1 MRGRCRSRPRAG
13 FHFPRNGGGTESRT
27 GTGPDRGHRDR
38 EHIGASTGSTP
49 GAGQG
54 HPGTGPEHPGTG
66 PGAPEHAGR
75 HIGTGPGQ
83 TMGASPARRLLSLLS
98 PERRRCAVVAALM
111 AASVLGE
118 VAVPYFTGR
127 ITDWVASK
135 DEVAANWPMA
145 LLGLGSAITEFTC
158 DVTYMGTLSR
168 ALGRLQRRVFSA
180 ILRRDVTSLHLMGTG
195 AVTARVTGDVEAT
208 HTAVAEALSLLLWYL
223 ARGIFLLVTMTWLSP
238 HLAFVTLLSLPI
250 LLLLPRGVG
259 KIQQG
264 LSRRVQEALAD
275 ATKVA
280 VETFQAM
287 ATVRSFAHEA
297 GAAERY
303 HQRLRH
309 VYQLEGKEA
318 ATYAA
323 TLWASGF
330 SALALKLGLL
340 CYGGRLV
347 AAGTITTGDLLTF
360 LIYQMQFTE
369 AVEVLLR
376 YYPHMTK
383 AVGSSEKIFE
393 FLDQEEQMTPTGTL
407 VPDVLQGHLQ
417 LEDVWFSY
425 PEQQEPVLKGVSLEL
440 RPGEVLAV
448 VAPPGA
454 GKSTLVSLVL
464 CLRPPGAGR
473 VLLDGHPLPDYQ
485 HAYLRCQVAAVP
497 QEPVLFSRSLH
508 ANIAY
513 GPESWSRAQVT
524 VAATRAGAHTFI
536 TRLPRGYD
544 TEVGE
549 LGGQLSGGQRQGVAI
564 ARALVRDP
572 RVLILDE
579 PTSALDAESQLQ
591 VEQEIFRASRTRRA
605 VLLVTGQVALA
616 MRAQRVAVL
625 EGGRL
630 HELGS
635 PGELL
640 RPAELLQRGAGWVM
654 GAWPD
659 CGVSGAEAM
668 QLPFRHFPQVRSTPP
683 S

>member
-1 MRGRCRSRPRAG
+1 MAV
-13 FHFPRNGGGTESRT
+13 
-27 GTGPDRGHRDR
+27 
-38 EHIGASTGSTP
+38 A
-49 GAGQG
+49 
-54 HPGTGPEHPGTG
+54 
-66 PGAPEHAGR
+66 
-75 HIGTGPGQ
+75 
-83 TMGASPARRLLSLLS
+83 PARRLLALLS
-98 PERRRCAVVAALM
+98 PERGRCAVVAALM

-127 ITDWVASK
+127 VTDWVASE
-135 DEVAANWPMA
+135 DEVAAAWPMA
-145 LLGLGSAITEFTC
+145 LLGVASAVTEFAC
-158 DVTYMGTLSR
+158 DVAYAGTLSR
-168 ALGRLQRRVFSA
+168 ALGRLQRRVFA
-180 ILRRDVTSLHLMGTG
+180 AVLRRDAASLRVAGTG

-208 HTAVAEALSLLLWYL
+208 HAAVAEALGLLLWYL
-223 ARGIFLLVTMTWLSP
+223 ARGVFLLVTMAWLSP
-238 HLAFVTLLSLPI
+238 RLAFVTLLALPV
-250 LLLLPRGVG
+250 LLLLPRAVG
-259 KIQQG
+259 KVQQG
-264 LSRRVQEALAD
+264 LSRRVQEALAG
-275 ATKVA
+275 ATEVA

-297 GAAERY
+297 GATERY
-303 HQRLRH
+303 HQRLHR
-309 VYQLEGKEA
+309 VYGLEGKEA

-340 CYGGRLV
+340 CYGGQLV
-347 AAGTITTGDLLTF
+347 ATGTISTGDLVTF

-376 YYPHMTK
+376 YYPNMTK

-393 FLDQEEQMTPTGTL
+393 FLDQEEQEATTGTL
-407 VPDVLQGHLQ
+407 APSVLKGHLQ
-417 LEDVWFSY
+417 LEDVWFTY
-425 PEQQEPVLKGVSLEL
+425 PKHQEPVLKGVSLEL

-464 CLRPPGAGR
+464 RLHPPGAGR
-473 VLLDGHPLPDYQ
+473 VLLDGHPLPAYQ
-485 HAYLRCQVAAVP
+485 HPYLRCQVAAVP

-524 VAATRAGAHTFI
+524 VAARRAGAHTFI
-536 TRLPRGYD
+536 TRLPQGYD

-572 RVLILDE
+572 RVLVLDE
-579 PTSALDAESQLQ
+579 PTSALDAESQQ
-591 VEQEIFRASRTRRA
+591 KVEQEIFGASGARRA

-616 MRAQRVAVL
+616 MQAQRVAVL

-635 PGELL
+635 PEELL
-640 RPAELLQRGAGWVM
+640 RPGSRYWSLLQAT
-654 GAWPD
+654 ALYTH
-659 CGVSGAEAM
+659 EAS
-668 QLPFRHFPQVRSTPP
+668 LA
-683 S
+683 

>member
-1 MRGRCRSRPRAG
+1 
-13 FHFPRNGGGTESRT
+13 
-27 GTGPDRGHRDR
+27 
-38 EHIGASTGSTP
+38 
-49 GAGQG
+49 
-54 HPGTGPEHPGTG
+54 
-66 PGAPEHAGR
+66 
-75 HIGTGPGQ
+75 
-83 TMGASPARRLLSLLS
+83 MGAAPARRLLALLG
-98 PERRRCAVVAALM
+98 PERGRCAVVAALM

-127 ITDWVASK
+127 VTDWVASE
-135 DEVAANWPMA
+135 DEVAAAWPMV
-145 LLGLGSAITEFTC
+145 LLGLGSAVTEFTC
-158 DVTYMGTLSR
+158 DVTYTGTLSR
-168 ALGRLQRRVFSA
+168 ALGRLQRRIFAAV
-180 ILRRDVTSLHLMGTG
+180 LRRDVTSLRVAGTG

-208 HTAVAEALSLLLWYL
+208 YAAVSEALSLLLWYL
-223 ARGIFLLVTMTWLSP
+223 GRGIFLLVAMAWLSP
-238 HLAFVTLLSLPI
+238 HLAFVTLLSLPA
-250 LLLLPRGVG
+250 LLLLPRRIG

-264 LSRRVQEALAD
+264 LSRQVQEALAG
-275 ATKVA
+275 ATAVA

-287 ATVRSFAHEA
+287 ATVRSFAQEA
-297 GAAERY
+297 GMAERY

-309 VYQLEGKEA
+309 LYRLEGKEA
-318 ATYAA
+318 ATYTA

-340 CYGGRLV
+340 CCGGQLV
-347 AAGTITTGDLLTF
+347 ATGTITTGDLVTF

-376 YYPHMTK
+376 YYPNMTK

-393 FLDQEEQMTPTGTL
+393 FLDQEEGVTPVGML
-407 VPDVLQGHLQ
+407 APHVLQGHLH

-425 PEQQEPVLKGVSLEL
+425 SEHQEPVLKGVSLKL
-440 RPGEVLAV
+440 CPGDVLAV

-464 CLRPPGAGR
+464 HLQLPSAGR
-473 VLLDGHPLPDYQ
+473 VLLDGHPLSTYQ
-485 HAYLRCQVAAVP
+485 HPYLRLQVAAVP

-513 GPESWSRAQVT
+513 GPRGWSRAQVT
-524 VAATRAGAHTFI
+524 AAARRAGAHAFI

-564 ARALVRDP
+564 ARALLRDP
-572 RVLILDE
+572 RVLVLDE
-579 PTSALDAESQLQ
+579 PTSALDAESQRQ
-591 VEQEIFRASRTRRA
+591 VEQEIFGASGAGRA

-625 EGGRL
+625 EGGQL
-630 HELGS
+630 HELVS

-640 RPAELLQRGAGWVM
+640 RPGSHYWHLLQGGGQDRTARNGDMEKEGPQELGTTDARMGTPRAG
-654 GAWPD
+654 D
-659 CGVSGAEAM
+659 S
-668 QLPFRHFPQVRSTPP
+668 RSRDGDNGDGDNTKQDKDTE
-683 S
+683 SRDKDSSNEDGDTKRWDGDTSDEDGDTTNQDGNTMDRDGDTKRWDGDSESCDKAL

>member
-1 MRGRCRSRPRAG
+1 
-13 FHFPRNGGGTESRT
+13 
-27 GTGPDRGHRDR
+27 
-38 EHIGASTGSTP
+38 
-49 GAGQG
+49 
-54 HPGTGPEHPGTG
+54 
-66 PGAPEHAGR
+66 
-75 HIGTGPGQ
+75 
-83 TMGASPARRLLSLLS
+83 TMGAAPARRLLALLS

-118 VAVPYFTGR
+118 VAVPYFTGH
-127 ITDWVASK
+127 ITDWVASE
-135 DEVAANWPMA
+135 DEVAAAWPMA
-145 LLGLGSAITEFTC
+145 LLGLGSAVTEFTC
-158 DVTYMGTLSR
+158 DVTYAGTLSR
-168 ALGRLQRRVFSA
+168 ALGHLQRRVFA
-180 ILRRDVTSLHLMGTG
+180 AVLRQDVTSLRVTGTG
-195 AVTARVTGDVEAT
+195 AVMARVTGDVEAT
-208 HTAVAEALSLLLWYL
+208 HAAVSEVLSLLLWYL
-223 ARGIFLLVTMTWLSP
+223 ARGVFLLVTMAWLSP
-238 HLAFVTLLSLPI
+238 RLAFVTLLSLPI
-250 LLLLPRGVG
+250 LLLLPRGVS

-264 LSRRVQEALAD
+264 LSRQVREALAG
-275 ATKVA
+275 ATEVA

-297 GAAERY
+297 GVAERY
-303 HQRLRH
+303 HQHLRH
-309 VYQLEGKEA
+309 VYRLEGKEA

-323 TLWASGF
+323 AMWASGF
-330 SALALKLGLL
+330 SVLALKLGLL
-340 CYGGRLV
+340 YYGGQLV
-347 AAGTITTGDLLTF
+347 AAGTITTGDLVTF

-376 YYPHMTK
+376 YYPKMTK
-383 AVGSSEKIFE
+383 AVGSSEKIFA
-393 FLDQEEQMTPTGTL
+393 FLDQEEQVAPAGTL
-407 VPDVLQGHLQ
+407 APDVLRGHLQ

-425 PEQQEPVLKGVSLEL
+425 PGHQEPVLKGVSLEL

-464 CLRPPGAGR
+464 CLHLPEAGR
-473 VLLDGHPLPDYQ
+473 VLLDGHPLPAYK
-485 HAYLRCQVAAVP
+485 HPYLRCQVAAVP

-513 GPESWSRAQVT
+513 GPGTWSQAQVT
-524 VAATRAGAHTFI
+524 VAARRAGAHAFI

-579 PTSALDAESQLQ
+579 PTSALDTESQQQ
-591 VEQEIFRASRTRRA
+591 VEQEIFGASGAGRA

-640 RPAELLQRGAGWVM
+640 RPGSRYRHLLQGGGQGGTAGKE
-654 GAWPD
+654 GE
-659 CGVSGAEAM
+659 G
-668 QLPFRHFPQVRSTPP
+668 
-683 S
+683 